1 MAEGINKY
9 GATARPVRRAYAA
22 PETRV
27 KVNTDRAKNLAVA
40 KAKQDVNA
48 GLNPKEIST
57 LSRIENARRNNLR
70 EQINIVDENGNVV
83 ISKNGGAKSVH
94 MTQYEASQMK
104 DRILTHNHPNPGNER
119 NGLGTG
125 LAGQIGLTLSGADI
139 GASIRNN
146 AKEVRASAQGY
157 VYSVKR
163 PKGGWGNINS
173 YEVERE
179 INAAA
184 RANRAWASRYVNSA
198 KTREEAYNRQGRYNV
213 ATQNAAMRAIAKKYG
228 FTYTRRKMS

>member
-27 KVNTDRAKNLAVA
+27 KVKTDRAKNLAIA

-48 GLNPKEIST
+48 GLNSKEIST
-57 LSRIENARRNNLR
+57 LQRIENAHRNR
-70 EQINIVDENGNVV
+70 KTEQINIVDENGNVV
-83 ISKNGGAKSVH
+83 LSKNGSATRVR
-94 MTQYEASQMK
+94 MTNYEASQMK
-104 DRILTHNHPNPGNER
+104 DRILTHNHPNPGNEH

-125 LAGQIGLTLSGADI
+125 LAGQIGLTLSGADV

-173 YEVERE
+173 YAVERE
-179 INAAA
+179 INQA
-184 RANRAWASRYVNSA
+184 RMGDFGWAKQYVNSA